1 MEDCIFCK
9 IVRGEIPSERVL
21 EDVAT
26 IAIRDIDPKAPVHLL
41 VIPRTHVRS
50 LDDID
55 RLSAQQTHDL
65 LQFVVKTAEV
75 AGVRESGYRVM
86 TNIGRD
92 AGQAVDHLHLHILGG
107 TRLADLP

>member
-21 EDVAT
+21 EDDAT

-41 VIPRTHVRS
+41 VIPRVHVRS
-50 LDDID
+50 FEDVQDLTP
-55 RLSAQQTHDL
+55 QQVHDL
-65 LQFVVKTAEV
+65 LRFVVRAAEA

-86 TNIGRD
+86 ANVGRD
-92 AGQAVDHLHLHILGG
+92 AGQAVDHLHLHVLGG
-107 TRLADLP
+107 TRLADLV

>member
-1 MEDCIFCK
+1 MDDCIFCK
-9 IVRGEIPSERVL
+9 IIRGEIPSERVL
-21 EDVAT
+21 EDDAT

-50 LDDID
+50 LDDIHE
-55 RLSAQQTHDL
+55 LGAEQTYEL
-65 LQFVVKTAEV
+65 LRFVVRVAEV

-92 AGQAVDHLHLHILGG
+92 SGQAVDHLHLHVLGG
-107 TRLADLP
+107 ARLADLP